1 MLKKARQ
8 WVGCMSARTPF
19 EWSAC
24 CFVFFCT
31 IGLSSVFWLVRM
43 SDWIDM
49 TDWQAPQSLPPMKGV
64 QR

>member
-1 MLKKARQ
+1 MQKKAQQ
-8 WVGCMSARTPF
+8 WVGGRRLRTLF
-19 EWSAC
+19 QWSAGRS
-24 CFVFFCT
+24 VFFCT